1 MNRELIFLISS
12 LSEDNFRKLIQ
23 EYLKEKYKT
32 PNVRITDGPYDG
44 GNDLEVI
51 VRDKDIK
58 RNIQVTVQKIGYEK
72 KLDSDLQKASEN
84 IQKYNYLNNLDFYIS
99 HNITKEKRNQLEDKA
114 EVDYGINL
122 RVIDA
127 NILSQAATQYSSI
140 RDFTYEAHKIKLNQN
155 QNPNQKVDKQTKIL
169 FDVLTLN
176 KNSIEIKKNFI
187 NSYIYSFL
195 YVHPNSSSEEI
206 FEYINPQLNETLD
219 EDFIKKELN
228 LLRSKQHIESK
239 LDKSRYQL
247 TENRRLEIEDIYSTV
262 TEQENELEDIINSFI
277 SEHAVPCDSQELTSI
292 LLKLYQENYTIDIE
306 EINKTNN
313 SFSASIKKML
323 NDLTT
328 FFIRKGVKKEIASV
342 ISKTLIKICESND
355 FLNKLSSIHLFTN
368 LYSSNKLEKYINSK
382 KQRVFLDTQVLIR
395 LICVLYNERVEY
407 SDIAM
412 QSSKILLMTL
422 DRYKDRVHL
431 YSSYDYIDEV
441 AGHLLEAYKLKR
453 FLSLPFI
460 SKLGKSKN
468 VFYNTYVE
476 LIKQEIL
483 EQDTEFISFI
493 EEVIGEEIAFSGD
506 KEFLEIAKKKIEDIF
521 EQIGIELIYHP
532 NYPNYAPIK
541 KEYEISLAYQ
551 SKERSYTARE
561 NDLRTILYL
570 SQKENNID
578 AETDE
583 INEPFLI
590 TWDSAFYSF
599 RKELLKNHKEFTYWY
614 IYSPLKL
621 VDRLSVMN
629 FNVKPESISLN
640 IIALTETNFNYSA
653 KTVSFID
660 VISTFFNTEDVHKL
674 GIIHRLASLK
684 KSTEELDEIPNN
696 EIADSERET
705 EIITNLLLEIKSHYD
720 SYKVKYK
727 FYDIIKVFE
736 NISLEDKIVQILE
749 TNLKNRNTK
758 LMFDSFDELIKAEEV
773 RNI

>member
-1 MNRELIFLISS
+1 MNRELDLLISS

-51 VRDKDIK
+51 IGDKDIR

-72 KLDSDLQKASEN
+72 KLNSDLQKALAN
-84 IQKYNYLNNLDFYIS
+84 VKNYNYLNNLDFYIS
-99 HNITKEKRNQLEDKA
+99 HNVTKEKRNELIYNA
-114 EVDYGINL
+114 EVNFGINL
-122 RVIDA
+122 TIIDA
-127 NILSQAATQYSSI
+127 SILSQEATQFSSI
-140 RDFTYEAHKIKLNQN
+140 RNFTYEAHEIKLNENQN
-155 QNPNQKVDKQTKIL
+155 QRVDKQTKIL

-206 FEYINPQLNETLD
+206 FEYINSQLNETLD
-219 EDFIKKELN
+219 EDFMKKELN
-228 LLRSKQHIESK
+228 FLRSKKHIESK

-247 TENRRLEIEDIYSTV
+247 TESRRLEIEGIYSTV

-313 SFSASIKKML
+313 SFSASIKKTL

-395 LICVLYNERVEY
+395 LICILYNERVEY

-422 DRYKDRVHL
+422 ERYKDRVHL

-453 FLSLPFI
+453 FLNLPFI

-468 VFYNTYVE
+468 VFYNTYIE
-476 LIKQEIL
+476 LINQEIL

-506 KEFLEIAKKKIEDIF
+506 EEFLEIAKKKIEDIF

-541 KEYEISLAYQ
+541 KAYEISLAYQ

-578 AETDE
+578 TETDE

-599 RKELLKNHKEFTYWY
+599 RKELLKNHKELTYWY

-621 VDRLSVMN
+621 VDRLSIMN

-660 VISTFFNTEDVHKL
+660 VISTFFNTEDVQKL
-674 GIIHRLASLK
+674 GIIHKLASLK
-684 KSTEELDEIPNN
+684 KSTEDLDEIPNN
-696 EIADSERET
+696 EIADSDKET
-705 EIITNLLLEIKSHYD
+705 EIVTNLLLNIKSHYD
-720 SYKVKYK
+720 SYEVKYK

-749 TNLKNRNTK
+749 TNLINKNTK
-758 LMFDSFDELIKAEEV
+758 LMFDSFDELIKAEV
-773 RNI
+773 IRNR